1 MNHLADLPELTC
13 ALCGSSSRNRTVV
26 AMGLVQWRE
35 PRNGR
40 RWDALPTCTD
50 REACR
55 VRTLALGEPWEV
67 DERTP
72 RRVPLGTVPTEAEA
86 TW

>member
-1 MNHLADLPELTC
+1 MKHLADLPELTC
-13 ALCGSSSRNRTVV
+13 ALCGTSSRNRTVV

-40 RWDALPTCTD
+40 RWDALPTCCD

-55 VRTLALGEPWEV
+55 VRALALGEPWDV
-67 DERTP
+67 DDRQP
-72 RRVPLGTVPTEAEA
+72 RRAPAQPTEAEA